1 MKRTICWVII
11 GLALL
16 SAVSQLDF
24 APLVQLIAFPLA
36 ISLFVVA
43 PLFVLGVLGAPVLS
57 PLGVWLY
64 LRWRRGERVPGWLVR
79 LVPARV
85 RRVVRRRRRK
95 PGEPAALLR
104 VVVDEDPAVAPE
116 RAVRAGYL
124 HSDELADV
132 LGLDSGEA
140 QEVIAALER
149 GIPYSEPP
157 GEYERIFVI
166 PRAAVG
172 LLDTEQAD

>member
-1 MKRTICWVII
+1 MRRTICWVIV

-36 ISLFVVA
+36 ISLFVIA
-43 PLFVLGVLGAPVLS
+43 PLFVLGVLGAPVLT

-64 LRWRRGERVPGWLVR
+64 LRLRHGERVPGWLAR
-79 LVPARV
+79 LVPARI
-85 RRVVRRRRRK
+85 RRVVRRRRPK
-95 PGEPAALLR
+95 PAALLR
-104 VVVDEDPAVAPE
+104 VVVDEDPTVAPE
-116 RAVRAGYL
+116 RTVRAGYL

-132 LGLDSGEA
+132 LGLDSVEA
-140 QEVIAALER
+140 QEVIAALEQ

-157 GEYERIFVI
+157 GDHERIFVI